1 MIKNNV
7 ILGFDISTTCIGLSL
22 FDEVGN
28 FLELRHIKLDVSKN
42 ILPEDR
48 YLNKADIFSEY
59 LTFIKDKYNV
69 IKIIVE
75 DPLQSSN
82 NKFTVNALLRF
93 NGICCYIL
101 YKLFNIS
108 PIFIPIHDIRRALC
122 PELLV
127 VKSGKS
133 TLSFKSKN
141 LDPKEYIFSKINTL
155 YPVLANHWLYN
166 TKGNLKSENYDMT
179 DAMAVS
185 LAYLLINN
193 IIQIQ
198 D

>member
-1 MIKNNV
+1 MIKSNV
-7 ILGFDISTTCIGLSL
+7 ILGFDISTTCIGLSI
-22 FDEVGN
+22 FDESGT
-28 FLELRHIKLDVSKN
+28 FLELKHIKLDVDKK

-48 YLNKADIFSEY
+48 YLIKADIFSEY
-59 LTFIKDKYNV
+59 LTFIKEKYNV
-69 IKIIVE
+69 INIIVE

-101 YKLFNIS
+101 YNLFKLS
-108 PIFIPIHDIRRALC
+108 PLFIPIHDIRRALC
-122 PELLV
+122 PELLTF
-127 VKSGKS
+127 KNGKG

-141 LDPKEYIFSKINTL
+141 LDPKEYIFSKINNL
-155 YPVLANHWLYN
+155 YPVLSNHWLYN
-166 TKGNLKSENYDMT
+166 KNGNLKSENYDMT

-193 IIQIQ
+193 IIQINE
-198 D
+198 